1 MVFHGLLVFNFL
13 RVFNGIKIFNGN
25 MIFNSLKIFNGSIL
39 SRSSIV
45 WRDKK
50 SKSILN
56 IFTLYFS
63 EIYIH
68 LINLHKNGL
77 TFSLVKFWNKCL
89 QKLID
94 HFHFVLFWNIFTDY
108 THCWEK
114 YRKGKAS
121 SNKNSQCLRVFW
133 NGDINYLFRCSN
145 VSRSA
150 PYELMWTSSHI
161 YYLMVMPTASAFIAA
176 VVVSPQL
183 QDILKK

>member
-1 MVFHGLLVFNFL
+1 
-13 RVFNGIKIFNGN
+13 

-133 NGDINYLFRCSN
+133 NGDINYLFRCGNDS
-145 VSRSA
+145 SA
-150 PYELMWTSSHI
+150 QSPALSLLT
-161 YYLMVMPTASAFIAA
+161 LC
-176 VVVSPQL
+176 VVC
-183 QDILKK
+183 LKKHIIIKIWLFPSFVTYFWNLLQRIFRRKFQEH